1 VPSLS
6 PSSNLSENPNGNPVL
21 SLDPSF
27 NPLDSS
33 SSTQMLRDVAGDDDD
48 EDGNGNSN
56 DDNDDDDNDNDDSMR
71 LQNFGLNDVDGMS
84 EYELMRVQIVDRNN
98 ARLASLGLLGRTSSA
113 TPPPPFDL
121 PNRKKHAAPQDDV
134 ERRVQPKRNAKKS
147 TSYRDF
153 DNHVIYKRT

>member
-1 VPSLS
+1 MPSLS

-33 SSTQMLRDVAGDDDD
+33 SSIQMLRDVAGDDDD
-48 EDGNGNSN
+48 EDGNGNSD
-56 DDNDDDDNDNDDSMR
+56 DDNDDDDSMR

-113 TPPPPFDL
+113 APPPPSDL

-134 ERRVQPKRNAKKS
+134 ERRVQPTRNGKNDILPGS
-147 TSYRDF
+147 
-153 DNHVIYKRT
+153 

>member
-1 VPSLS
+1 
-6 PSSNLSENPNGNPVL
+6 
-21 SLDPSF
+21 
-27 NPLDSS
+27 
-33 SSTQMLRDVAGDDDD
+33 MLRDVAGDDDD
-48 EDGNGNSN
+48 EDGNGNSD
-56 DDNDDDDNDNDDSMR
+56 DDNDDDDSMR

-98 ARLASLGLLGRTSSA
+98 ARLASLGLLGHTSSA
-113 TPPPPFDL
+113 TPPPFDL

-153 DNHVIYKRT
+153 DDHVIYKRT